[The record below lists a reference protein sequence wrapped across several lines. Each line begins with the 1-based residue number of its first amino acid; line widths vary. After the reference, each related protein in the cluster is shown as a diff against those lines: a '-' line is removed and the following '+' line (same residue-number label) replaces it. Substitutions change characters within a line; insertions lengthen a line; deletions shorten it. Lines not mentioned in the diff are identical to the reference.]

1 MYKIKAAPDGIG
13 PLLLHIKVLFLVK
26 SSIYSLS
33 GHQPGIHCYD
43 CEAKEMRVATMYEIT

>member
-1 MYKIKAAPDGIG
+1 MYKIKAAPNGIG
-13 PLLLHIKVLFLVK
+13 PLLLHIKVLFLMK

-43 CEAKEMRVATMYEIT
+43 CEAKENEGRYNV